1 MAISSPDAGL
11 SPMTRNRPRQP
22 RGSHTEELF
31 HVQIHVHRIACH
43 LAGAV
48 CIQFLEAVMHNQL
61 HGAEPALTLFPV
73 VSIDD
78 IECLVKES
86 EVVTGLA
93 SRTFVVAGADRLFY
107 QLSQHRKGFQ
117 LQRLDVS
124 GRVLHSEH
132 LLTFELLE
140 HSLHE
145 ALQAGQLY
153 VAPV

>member
-1 MAISSPDAGL
+1 
-11 SPMTRNRPRQP
+11 
-22 RGSHTEELF
+22 
-31 HVQIHVHRIACH
+31 
-43 LAGAV
+43 
-48 CIQFLEAVMHNQL
+48 MHDQQ
-61 HGAEPALTLFPV
+61 HCAHPAPTLFPV
-73 VSIDD
+73 ASIDD
-78 IECLVKES
+78 IEYLVKES

-145 ALQAGQLY
+145 ALQAGQLF
-153 VAPV
+153 VASV

>member
-1 MAISSPDAGL
+1 
-11 SPMTRNRPRQP
+11 
-22 RGSHTEELF
+22 
-31 HVQIHVHRIACH
+31 
-43 LAGAV
+43 
-48 CIQFLEAVMHNQL
+48 MHNHL
-61 HGAEPALTLFPV
+61 HRAEPQLTLFPV
-73 VSIDD
+73 GSIDD

-93 SRTFVVAGADRLFY
+93 CRTFVVAGADRLFY

-145 ALQAGQLY
+145 ALQAGQLF